1 MWIFFRQLA
10 WWELE
15 FYFWVCTAWIHACLT
30 CFHIVDPLI
39 RILATTSSFPNF
51 HISFFI
57 FEVNTSLKQKSQ
69 AGMKTLVFFFLFF
82 YLFRVGYNSNVV
94 LFSNYIFYLHLKSAE
109 CSCQQWPKMKLYS
122 WNCLVVIKMCRNF
135 NRVADISSCSVR
147 TWKFSNLILP
157 WLNFSD
163 CWVIPLHSY
172 VFFINLSSK
181 SLVLFLLFTCY

>member
-1 MWIFFRQLA
+1 M
-10 WWELE
+10 
-15 FYFWVCTAWIHACLT
+15 
-30 CFHIVDPLI
+30 
-39 RILATTSSFPNF
+39 
-51 HISFFI
+51 
-57 FEVNTSLKQKSQ
+57 
-69 AGMKTLVFFFLFF
+69 
-82 YLFRVGYNSNVV
+82 GYNSNVV

-122 WNCLVVIKMCRNF
+122 WNCLAVIKMCRNF

-181 SLVLFLLFTCY
+181 SLVRFCCLHAIKLGILEHSLYVLMETEVLSQSFWNACPTSSLWKNQDESKFKTKPFNYDIRNIK